1 MTPFLK
7 WPGGKR
13 QILPLLKEHVP
24 KSYNR
29 YFEPFVGAGSMVLEL
44 SPNQATINDVNLQL
58 LNVYT
63 QIRDHA
69 TDLVSRLEELDSFYC
84 DDEFYLERRKEFNIK
99 IQNQELDVECAAL
112 MIWINKHCFN
122 GLYRVNSK
130 GLFNVSFN
138 GKTGIQSADPE
149 NIKQISSYLN
159 KPGVHIYS
167 GDFEEACE
175 SVRAGDFVYFDPP
188 YLPDDTGDFT
198 AYAKDG
204 FYLKDHERLMNLFI
218 RLDKLGAYVMQSN
231 RDVDL
236 IYDMYSGF
244 HIESFGVRR
253 NISCDASKRTGREV
267 LITNFK

>member
-1 MTPFLK
+1 
-7 WPGGKR
+7 
-13 QILPLLKEHVP
+13 
-24 KSYNR
+24 
-29 YFEPFVGAGSMVLEL
+29 
-44 SPNQATINDVNLQL
+44 
-58 LNVYT
+58 
-63 QIRDHA
+63 
-69 TDLVSRLEELDSFYC
+69 
-84 DDEFYLERRKEFNIK
+84 
-99 IQNQELDVECAAL
+99 

-236 IYDMYSGF
+236 IYEMYSGF